1 MDNCISITKLP
12 KRPNAGMIDDDK
24 SIRCDDGGMTA
35 KVITISV
42 RDLGYSVFWNVF
54 NTTVHTD
61 IHQNRE
67 RTYMIGFKDEADWDC
82 EPNKKTSS
90 SIFNS
95 HLPLAKSKTKKKFR
109 EMLESGEVEERYY
122 YKQDSYM
129 YKDLKKSI
137 NSKDTAYQW
146 RRVYVREN
154 KSNECPTLTANM
166 GTGGHNVPLI
176 KDDLGIRKLTPRECL
191 NFQGF
196 PKSFK
201 FPDDMPVSQRYK
213 QVGNAVTVTLIA
225 KIAKIISKKAPNVWK
240 ASMLTMDKTQSLEI
254 IKKEKT
260 FKDEPKL
267 TKEIIINSPSILR
280 QNQSEFSK
288 TGGIHASGLFSS
300 VGKLISLR
308 EDVGRH
314 NALDK
319 IIGDV
324 LNKNKIDPKNQF
336 ITCSGRLNFELV
348 QKVLMTNIGL
358 MIGVGAPTSLA
369 IDLANRFD
377 MTLIGFVKEDSFNI
391 YTNNQKV
398 IVN

>member
-1 MDNCISITKLP
+1 MNSKYKVIKFKKNKFEKIDDLISIEEPLE
-12 KRPNAGMIDDDK
+12 I
-24 SIRCDDGGMTA
+24 SIKYKDQNKWVTSSLSITMRTPGHDEDLVRGFLFNEQIIQNLNEIESIESVGE
-35 KVITISV
+35 KVGQYKIQNKILITI
-42 RDLGYSVFWNVF
+42 N
-54 NTTVHTD
+54 
-61 IHQNRE
+61 
-67 RTYMIGFKDEADWDC
+67 
-82 EPNKKTSS
+82 
-90 SIFNS
+90 
-95 HLPLAKSKTKKKFR
+95 
-109 EMLESGEVEERYY
+109 
-122 YKQDSYM
+122 
-129 YKDLKKSI
+129 
-137 NSKDTAYQW
+137 NSK
-146 RRVYVREN
+146 N
-154 KSNECPTLTANM
+154 IN
-166 GTGGHNVPLI
+166 
-176 KDDLGIRKLTPRECL
+176 
-191 NFQGF
+191 
-196 PKSFK
+196 
-201 FPDDMPVSQRYK
+201 
-213 QVGNAVTVTLIA
+213 
-225 KIAKIISKKAPNVWK
+225 ISKIKRDF
-240 ASMLTMDKTQSLEI
+240 LTNSSCGVCGKSSLDALEI